1 MTSFIHYDF
10 TVLIRFDVPI
20 FNMICT
26 IFNHILKLLP
36 GGLVSGARNAQYGTL
51 SLKFTSKPS
60 YT

>member
-26 IFNHILKLLP
+26 IFNHILKPLP
-36 GGLVSGARNAQYGTL
+36 GGLVSGARNAQYGT
-51 SLKFTSKPS
+51 
-60 YT
+60 